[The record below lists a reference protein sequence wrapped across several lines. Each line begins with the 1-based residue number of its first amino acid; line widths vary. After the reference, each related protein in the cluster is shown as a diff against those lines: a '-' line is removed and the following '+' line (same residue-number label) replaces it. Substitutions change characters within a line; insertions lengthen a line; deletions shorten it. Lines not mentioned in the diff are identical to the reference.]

1 VETAKDLAMNPL
13 DLPQH
18 LRGAV
23 EFLGETTPARVFRRR
38 SQDWGAQPA
47 LRRKHRGLWQTVTWA
62 EYYARARATGLA
74 LLALGLQRGEGV
86 CVLSENRPEWLY
98 VDMGAQCT
106 GLVGNGIYPTSS
118 PGQVQHVLADSGA
131 RVLFVENQEQLE
143 KALAVREHC
152 PKLQRIVVMDPEGLR
167 GFADP
172 AVELFDGFLARGQA
186 LAATPAQAQAFEQA
200 IDAGAPDDTAFL
212 VYTSGTTGLPKGA
225 MILNRNVMFQL
236 SVAQEY
242 IDTVPG
248 DKSVSFL
255 PLCHIA
261 ERMGSVYN
269 PLALGLIVHFPENAG
284 TVFNDLREVAPHV
297 VFAPPRFWEKM
308 YSQVDLFM
316 RDAIAP
322 ARWAYAA
329 ARRADAVAV
338 EARLQGRQPR
348 TAGLGVRLLKWVA
361 LRNIRTFLGL
371 QNIKTALTGAA
382 PVPPDLVRWYLG
394 SGIELREG
402 FGMTETT
409 GFATAALPGRLRL
422 GSAGTPAPGTEVRI
436 GADNEILVRGPN
448 VFGGY
453 WNLPEKTHEA
463 LDADGWLHTGDCGEI
478 DAEGNLSIRDRI
490 KDILITSGGKNVTP
504 SHIESLLKFS
514 PYITDAVV
522 IGDARRYITCLVMI
536 DQEHVARYA
545 QERQVPYADFASLT
559 RAPEVVALIR
569 TEIERINPQLA
580 RVEQIKDFRIIAEL
594 LTAEDE
600 ELTPT
605 MKLKRKVIASK
616 YAALIATMYPD

>member
-1 VETAKDLAMNPL
+1 MTSSTPASTSI
-13 DLPQH
+13 
-18 LRGAV
+18 

-38 SQDWGAQPA
+38 CQAWGDRPA
-47 LRRKHRGLWQTVTWA
+47 LRRKHRGLWQTVTWTQ
-62 EYYARARATGLA
+62 YYEQARAVGLA
-74 LLALGLQRGEGV
+74 LMALGLQKGQGV
-86 CVLSENRPEWLY
+86 CVLCENRPEWLY
-98 VDMGAQCT
+98 VDMAAQCT
-106 GLVGNGIYPTSS
+106 GLVGNGVYPTSS
-118 PGQVQHVLADSGA
+118 PGQVRHILADSGA

-143 KALAVREHC
+143 KALAVRAQC
-152 PKLQRIVVMDPEGLR
+152 PSLMRIVVLDREGLR
-167 GFADP
+167 GFDDP
-172 AVELFDGFLARGQA
+172 AVEFFDDFLARGQT
-186 LAATPAQAQAFEQA
+186 LASDPVQVQAFEQGIA
-200 IDAGAPDDTAFL
+200 QGQPDDVAFL
-212 VYTSGTTGLPKGA
+212 VYTSGTTGQPKGA
-225 MILNRNVMFQL
+225 MILSRNVMFQL
-236 SVAQEY
+236 SVADQY
-242 IDTVPG
+242 IDSSPG

-269 PLALGLIVHFPENAG
+269 PLALGLIVHFPENSG
-284 TVFNDLREVAPHV
+284 TVFNDLREVAPHL

-322 ARWAYAA
+322 ARWAYEM
-329 ARRADAVAV
+329 ARRMLAPGI
-338 EARLQGRQPR
+338 EARLRGEAVAP
-348 TAGLGVRLLKWVA
+348 AGPVQRLLHGMA
-361 LRNIRTFLGL
+361 LRNILIFLGL

-394 SGIELREG
+394 TGIELREG

-409 GFATAALPGRLRL
+409 GFSTAVPRGQVRL
-422 GSAGTPAPGTEVRI
+422 GSAGVRALGTEVRL
-436 GADNEILVRGPN
+436 GADNEVLVRGPN

-453 WNLPEKTHEA
+453 WNLPEKTREA
-463 LDADGWLHTGDCGEI
+463 LDDEGWLHTGDCGEI
-478 DAEGNLSIRDRI
+478 DADGHLSIRDRI

-522 IGDARRYITCLVMI
+522 IGDARRYLTCLVMI

-545 QERQVPYADFASLT
+545 QERQVPYSDFASLT
-559 RAPEVVALIR
+559 RTSEVVGLIGA
-569 TEIERINPQLA
+569 EIERINPQLA
-580 RVEQIKDFRIIAEL
+580 RVEQIQDFRIIGEL

-605 MKLKRKVIASK
+605 MKLKRKVIARK
-616 YAALIATMYPD
+616 YAALIDTMYPD